1 MKTSRR
7 TRPLRP
13 WPLCASPV
21 LVLLTLVVAP
31 STAAAQIPGLPA
43 FGDEDQQVLE
53 AQDEVI
59 QNRKYDLTNELSVLG
74 GGFFVDPYY
83 KGVTGTLAYTIHLSD
98 FWAWEV
104 VQGTY
109 SFNLDTTL
117 KDEVQRVARAQGQTV
132 PEFAEIQ
139 WMATSRL
146 VLKPIY
152 GKQAIF
158 NTEVM
163 HIEAFLA
170 AGPAVLSRADGDAS
184 IAIGGDVGGGFRFWV
199 SELVAVRLDIAQ
211 LLYFE
216 GSNFETDLR
225 LHLGFSFNLRSED

>member
-1 MKTSRR
+1 MTIGVLAVS
-7 TRPLRP
+7 
-13 WPLCASPV
+13 SP
-21 LVLLTLVVAP
+21 
-31 STAAAQIPGLPA
+31 AAAQIPGLPA
-43 FGDEDQQVLE
+43 FGDEEQQVLE

-83 KGVTGTLAYTIHLSD
+83 KGVTGTLAYTLHLSD

-104 VQGTY
+104 VSGTY
-109 SFNLDTTL
+109 SFNFDTTL
-117 KDEVQRVARAQGQTV
+117 KDEIQRVARAQGQVV
-132 PEFAEIQ
+132 PEFAEIE

-163 HIEAFLA
+163 HVEAFLA
-170 AGPAVLSRADGDAS
+170 AGPAVLSRVDGEAS
-184 IAIGGDVGGGFRFWV
+184 IAIGGDVGGGFRFWI
-199 SELVAVRLDIAQ
+199 SEVVAVRLDIAQ